1 MPIATDL
8 RAERPPL
15 LGPVHRLASAAAAEL
30 GPAGSPSFDELVEL
44 AAHLSDGLHVAG
56 SDPRMTR
63 ARALRLLDLRD
74 RLDSHVL
81 AALAFRDAG
90 GERGAD
96 RLVRRGFGDVLPELL
111 GAVDADLG

>member
-1 MPIATDL
+1 MAMATDL
-8 RAERPPL
+8 RAERPAL
-15 LGPVHRLASAAAAEL
+15 LGPVHRLAAAAAAEL
-30 GPAGSPSFDELVEL
+30 GPAGSASFDELIEL
-44 AAHLSDGLHVAG
+44 AGHLSDGLHIAG

-63 ARALRLLDLRD
+63 ARSLRLLDLRD

-81 AALAFRDAG
+81 AALAIREAG

-111 GAVDADLG
+111 RAADADLG